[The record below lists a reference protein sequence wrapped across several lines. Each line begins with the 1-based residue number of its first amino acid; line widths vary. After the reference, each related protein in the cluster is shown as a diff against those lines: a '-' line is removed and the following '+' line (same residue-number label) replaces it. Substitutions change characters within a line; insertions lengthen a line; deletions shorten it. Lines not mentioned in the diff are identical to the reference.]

1 MTDYASLAPGELAPY
16 IQHTLIA
23 VGTTR
28 EQTIAHAQQCV
39 EHGFDAAMVAGSWVN
54 LTTEVLA
61 GTGVTVASALDF
73 PTVGV
78 MTSTGKAAEAAEL
91 VRLGAQEIDIGV
103 QIGWLKSGD
112 HVAFREDIA
121 GVVRAAGVPIKVM
134 LELPLLTEAERSAAI
149 DLACDAGAAYLKN
162 ARSGAI
168 EIASPASIRYL
179 VERAPARVLVKAS
192 GGIKSRD
199 QIVELLD
206 AGAAKVGTSAGV
218 EVVTGSA
225 NEDTESY

>member
-162 ARSGAI
+162 ASGAI

-179 VERAPARVLVKAS
+179 VERAPAGVLVKAS

>member
-1 MTDYASLAPGELAPY
+1 M
-16 IQHTLIA
+16 
-23 VGTTR
+23 GTTR

-103 QIGWLKSGD
+103 R
-112 HVAFREDIA
+112 VAGGA
-121 GVVRAAGVPIKVM
+121 TVG
-134 LELPLLTEAERSAAI
+134 TT
-149 DLACDAGAAYLKN
+149 AGAGLPGGGMSLALLN
-162 ARSGAI
+162 G
-168 EIASPASIRYL
+168 EPSPACNPVVISSKA
-179 VERAPARVLVKAS
+179 VARA
-192 GGIKSRD
+192 
-199 QIVELLD
+199 
-206 AGAAKVGTSAGV
+206 
-218 EVVTGSA
+218 
-225 NEDTESY
+225 